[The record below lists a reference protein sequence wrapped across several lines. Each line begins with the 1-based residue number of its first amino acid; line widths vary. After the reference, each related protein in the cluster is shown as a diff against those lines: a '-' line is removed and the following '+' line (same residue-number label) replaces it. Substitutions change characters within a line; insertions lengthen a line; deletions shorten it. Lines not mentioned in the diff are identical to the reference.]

1 MYLEPIYYN
10 SLWHFISFWIMP
22 YSFDS
27 IRDHYF
33 SDNIEYH
40 LDIVDTYW
48 IIVEILYINLW
59 VVPSFNAL
67 HVGFSVVKMLSILVW
82 TIIVSIKIDLLIL
95 LEFCL
100 IPFGNVVTG
109 TTGVTWVTLKIILVV
124 LITFCWNWGGG
135 GHILF
140 TINMVVSS
148 FILWLRPCLIHS
160 SSSGLLTLSRLLYFH

>member
-1 MYLEPIYYN
+1 
-10 SLWHFISFWIMP
+10 MP
-22 YSFDS
+22 YSFHS

-67 HVGFSVVKMLSILVW
+67 HVGFSAVKMLSILVW

-109 TTGVTWVTLKIILVV
+109 TTGVT
-124 LITFCWNWGGG
+124 
-135 GHILF
+135 
-140 TINMVVSS
+140 
-148 FILWLRPCLIHS
+148 
-160 SSSGLLTLSRLLYFH
+160 